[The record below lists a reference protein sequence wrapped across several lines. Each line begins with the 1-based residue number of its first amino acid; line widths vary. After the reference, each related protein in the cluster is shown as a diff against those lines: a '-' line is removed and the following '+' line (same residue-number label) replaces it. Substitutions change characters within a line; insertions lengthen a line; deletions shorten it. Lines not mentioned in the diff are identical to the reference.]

1 MLQKSPMYA
10 YIPAKDVNRARK
22 FYEKTLGLKPK
33 EEYAGGVVYEFGAAR
48 GASYTQLRTLAP
60 REPARRSGRS
70 TTSNER
76 SRSSKAEVWCSR
88 STTYRG

>member
-33 EEYAGGVVYEFGAAR
+33 EEYAGGVVYEFGAGTEKLWHPTHWKPKAR
-48 GASYTQLRTLAP
+48 KGEIRWQQ
-60 REPARRSGRS
+60 ARRE
-70 TTSNER
+70 TTNTGKGIWR
-76 SRSSKAEVWCSR
+76 
-88 STTYRG
+88 